1 MKKHRRVSPTLL
13 SLALISGLMLASAGL
28 RLPNAH
34 AATTGSQE
42 PRSFTKEIR
51 KSVTLNYLLY
61 LPSGYGQDTS
71 MRWPLIL
78 FLHGAGERGSDLEKV
93 KAYGPPRLVSEGQ
106 ELPFI
111 IVSPQAPERTTW
123 DPDALNALLDEIVGH
138 YAVDEGRIY
147 LTGVS
152 MGGAGAWRLASAYP
166 ERFAAIAP
174 ICGVGDPSTARRL
187 ATIPTWVFHG
197 AKDDLVPLQASQE
210 MVDALREVG
219 NAAKFTIY
227 PDAGHDSWTPT
238 YNNPALFDWFL
249 NQKRQAPS
257 VSHLR

>member
-1 MKKHRRVSPTLL
+1 VPFFAPPPPPLAQEVAPEPEPEAVSEPIEPVAPMPEPVAAAQRPDIEALL
-13 SLALISGLMLASAGL
+13 TA
-28 RLPNAH
+28 
-34 AATTGSQE
+34 
-42 PRSFTKEIR
+42 
-51 KSVTLNYLLY
+51 
-61 LPSGYGQDTS
+61 
-71 MRWPLIL
+71 RWGVWL
-78 FLHGAGERGSDLEKV
+78 GAG
-93 KAYGPPRLVSEGQ
+93 ALVLAGVF
-106 ELPFI
+106 L
-111 IVSPQAPERTTW
+111 V
-123 DPDALNALLDEIVGH
+123 N

-187 ATIPTWVFHG
+187 AKIPTWVFHG